1 MVPVVPDT
9 KKMSSYVM
17 VKIVRLKKEQTG
29 ITKFLKM
36 AGLIIVR
43 FRIQGIT
50 VGLKMTVIIILKL
63 PDIFLRV
70 SIVGIMWMRDV
81 FVPQKVILKTVLGVD
96 IRRTVMNVNRIRL

>member
-1 MVPVVPDT
+1 
-9 KKMSSYVM
+9 
-17 VKIVRLKKEQTG
+17 
-29 ITKFLKM
+29 
-36 AGLIIVR
+36 
-43 FRIQGIT
+43 
-50 VGLKMTVIIILKL
+50 MTVIIILKL